1 MLFVPGDSEKKL
13 AKIVDSNAD
22 ALILDLEDSVMPD
35 RKPVAREMVRAALMA
50 PRKSKFW
57 VRINPLDSGYAPDD
71 LDVVVSGKPDCI
83 LLPKAADAGDV
94 LRLDRHLTE
103 TEKREG
109 LEQGA
114 IKVVVLA
121 NETGASMFTMGSY
134 TKGAP
139 RLAGITWGAEDLAA
153 AVGASS
159 NSDENGELT
168 MLYKIARALC
178 LAAAAAA
185 DVDAVDT
192 VYTRIGDLAGLRK
205 VCNDARRDGFRG
217 KMAIHPE
224 QVPVINE
231 AFTPSAADVTHARA
245 VVDLFAANPGVGTLK
260 LDGRMIDIPHLKQA
274 RRVLALHEHLAKD

>member
-13 AKIVDSNAD
+13 AKIGDSNAD

-103 TEKREG
+103 IEKREG

-134 TKGAP
+134 TKDAP

-224 QVPVINE
+224 QVAVINE